1 LLRFHLSFCS
11 VLSFASVFIFRLFV
25 QLFRSLYCLFI
36 YINVCVFLPWFICLS
51 VRSILDLVVVVVQWK
66 CKKEVRSS
74 IRHLIDDLED
84 TARKMLDHFK

>member
-1 LLRFHLSFCS
+1 LQVCFSVFLHLSSVCPIVSFVLCTVCS
-11 VLSFASVFIFRLFV
+11 SKRL
-25 QLFRSLYCLFI
+25 C
-36 YINVCVFLPWFICLS
+36 FLPPFICLS
-51 VRSILDLVVVVVQWK
+51 VRSIVDLVAVVVQWK